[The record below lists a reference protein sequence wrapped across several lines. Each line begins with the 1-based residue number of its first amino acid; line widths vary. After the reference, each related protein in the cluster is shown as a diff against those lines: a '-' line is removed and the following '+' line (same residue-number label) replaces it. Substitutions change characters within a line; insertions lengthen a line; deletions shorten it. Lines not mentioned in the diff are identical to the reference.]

1 MREFDELADIMRRLR
16 AEGGCPWDRQQNH
29 RTLKRYFVEEVH
41 EALEA
46 IDDEDWDRLCGEL
59 GDVMLQVV
67 FHACLAEEKGL
78 FDLPEVLRRINAK
91 LYRRHPHVFGDVRV
105 RDADEVLDNWEHI
118 KRSEGEHQD
127 RTSILDGVP
136 KALPALSRA
145 EEVQRRAARVGFEWP
160 DVTGAREKVSE
171 ELQELDEARARG
183 CADEVANE
191 VGDLLFAIV
200 NVARFLGV
208 DPEDALRRTIRR
220 FEQRLRAIER
230 HADETGRGL
239 DQMSLAEMDEVWEA
253 AKQQSD
259 EEQDE

>member
-1 MREFDELADIMRRLR
+1 MREFDELVDIMRRLR
-16 AEGGCPWDRQQNH
+16 AEDGCPWDRQQNH

-46 IDDEDWDRLCGEL
+46 IDDEDWEKLCGEL

-67 FHACLAEEKGL
+67 FHARLAEEAGL
-78 FDLPEVLRRINAK
+78 FDLREVLRRINAK
-91 LYRRHPHVFGDVRV
+91 LYRRHPHVFADVRV
-105 RDADEVLDNWEHI
+105 RDAEEVLDNWEHI
-118 KRSEGEHQD
+118 KRSEGEHRD

-145 EEVQRRAARVGFEWP
+145 AEVQRRAAKAGFDWP

-171 ELQELDEARARG
+171 ELCELDEAQARG
-183 CADEVANE
+183 GRDEVADE

-208 DPEDALRRTIRR
+208 DPEDALRRAIRR
-220 FEQRLRAIER
+220 FEQRFRAIER
-230 HADETGRGL
+230 HAEGTGRGL
-239 DQMSLAEMDEVWEA
+239 DEMSLAEMDEVWEA

-259 EEQDE
+259 EGKEE